1 MPSSDGIHL
10 ARRTL
15 LGAAGAGAVVGLTG
29 LPRSAAADAPTATP
43 TDALRARWFD
53 QLTGG
58 ADLDPTDPDIAVAVR
73 RIEQAATSALST
85 LDTSAGRTVLW
96 SDLASTTA
104 SHDVTANFSRI
115 AQIANSWATAGTTHH
130 ADTAVADAILGAL
143 DWMSEHRYNTTL
155 TRYDNDWDWEI
166 GAPTQLNNTMVL
178 LYDVLGADRL
188 ARLTGTVDFYTP
200 DPNLWRIDRQI
211 ATGANRVWIAT
222 VVAVRAVLDGD
233 TAALLRVRDAL
244 SDVEGGGANS
254 IFAYADAGNGT
265 GEGFWA
271 DGSYLQ
277 HWMHPYNG
285 GYGKEL
291 LNTLSG
297 LLHLIGNSDWQITD
311 PAAAHVY
318 AWIDEAFDPLLIR
331 GDVVHSVCGRE
342 IARPSKQNHVA
353 AQTIIEAT
361 LRLIPAAP
369 ADTAEHLTRLAK
381 RWITEDTYRDFRA
394 VTDISSLVAARTVLA
409 SATAADPKPV
419 RHKQY
424 PRMDKAVHRRP
435 TFSCSVSAYSSRIY
449 DYESIQNENLH
460 GWHLSD
466 GMVLLYT
473 DDLGHYSGDYWPT
486 VDPYRLPGTT
496 VDSARLAD
504 AAGQRTVSAAD
515 WVGGT
520 AVPGRTL
527 AAYGM
532 DLRGVGSTLR
542 AYKSWFFCD
551 DAIVCVGSGISGSGA
566 TVETVVENRKLAD
579 ASAVFTVDGR
589 RHTGTGTL
597 ADVSWCHLDG
607 TGGYVFPTRPT
618 LSALRE
624 KRTHTWREINLKYG
638 TDTPVTRDYQTLW
651 QDHGTAPTDGTYRY
665 VQLPMASAAVTA
677 RWADDPPVR
686 VVAGDATAH
695 GVRGPGL
702 DAANFWA
709 AGTVGPLAAD
719 GPCSVALARRG
730 NRSTLAVADPTQ
742 GRTTVTVRI
751 ARAMSVVT
759 TDPGVTVT
767 RDHGGVRVVADTTA
781 RPPGATAVVELREG

>member
-1 MPSSDGIHL
+1 MPSSDGVRV

-29 LPRSAAADAPTATP
+29 LPSVALAGTAKP
-43 TDALRARWFD
+43 TDALRQRWFD

-73 RIEQAATSALST
+73 RIEKAATSALST

-96 SDLASTTA
+96 KDLASTTA

-115 AQIANSWATAGTTHH
+115 AQIANSWATVGTAHH
-130 ADTAVADAILGAL
+130 GDATVADTVLGAL

-178 LYDVLGADRL
+178 LYDVIGADRL
-188 ARLTGTVDFYTP
+188 ARLTGAVDFYTP

-254 IFAYADAGNGT
+254 VFAYADAGNGT

-297 LLHLIGNSDWQITD
+297 LLHLIGDSDWQVTD

-318 AWIDEAFDPLLIR
+318 EWIDEAFDPLLIR

-342 IARPSKQNHVA
+342 IARPSKQGHVA

-369 ADTAEHLTRLAK
+369 ADTATHLTALAK
-381 RWITEDTYRDFRA
+381 RWITEDTYRDFLT
-394 VTDISSLVAARTVLA
+394 VTDISSLVAARSVLA
-409 SATAADPKPV
+409 SAVPADPRPV

-435 TFSCSVSAYSSRIY
+435 TFSYSVSAYSSRIY

-486 VDPYRLPGTT
+486 VDPYRLAGTT

-504 AAGQRTVSAAD
+504 AAGQRTVSAAT
-515 WVGGT
+515 WVGGA
-520 AVPGRTL
+520 AVPGATL

-542 AYKSWFFCD
+542 AYKSWFFVD
-551 DAIVCVGSGISGSGA
+551 DAVVCVGSGITGGAA

-579 ASAVFTVDGR
+579 ATAAFTVDGA

-597 ADVSWCHLDG
+597 ERVSWCHLDG

-618 LSALRE
+618 LHALRE
-624 KRTHTWREINLKYG
+624 NRTHTWREINLKYG
-638 TDTPVTRDYQTLW
+638 TDTPVTRPYQTLW
-651 QDHGTAPTDGTYRY
+651 QDHGTAPTDGSYRY
-665 VQLPMASAAVTA
+665 VQLPMASAAVTR

-686 VVAGDATAH
+686 IVAADATAH
-695 GVRGPGL
+695 AVRGAGL
-702 DAANFWA
+702 DAVNFWT
-709 AGTVGPLAAD
+709 AGTVGPLTAD
-719 GPCSVALARRG
+719 GACSVVLTKRG
-730 NRSTLAVADPTQ
+730 NRSTVAVADPTQ
-742 GRTTVTVRI
+742 GRGTLTVDLAQPLTPV
-751 ARAMSVVT
+751 AAV
-759 TDPGVTVT
+759 DGVTVT
-767 RDHGGVRVVADTTA
+767 RTRGGVRIGVDTAA
-781 RPPGATAVVELREG
+781 RTPGATVAIEFRKD